1 MLKSVMKTKKKEL
14 TFQVFFLKN
23 DEDQG
28 VEVVEVEE
36 VDLEEVKRRLEHG
49 ESVFITRKQEP
60 KTRANLIA
68 NKVEKDPWY
77 LSRI

>member
-1 MLKSVMKTKKKEL
+1 MLKTVLEKKREKL
-14 TFQVFFLKN
+14 VFQVFFLKN

-28 VEVVEVEE
+28 VEVEE
-36 VDLEEVKRRLEHG
+36 VKEIDFEEVKRRVEDG

-60 KTRANLIA
+60 KLSRTLIG
-68 NKVEKDPWY
+68 NEEEDSLY

>member
-1 MLKSVMKTKKKEL
+1 MENKKEKP

-28 VEVVEVEE
+28 VEVIECEE
-36 VDLEEVKRRLEHG
+36 IDFEEVKRRLERG

-60 KTRANLIA
+60 KARTSRIT
-68 NKVEKDPWY
+68 NKAEKDPWY

>member
-1 MLKSVMKTKKKEL
+1 MLKSVMKTKKEEL

-28 VEVVEVEE
+28 VEVIEREE
-36 VDLEEVKRRLEHG
+36 IDFEEVKRRLKSG

-60 KTRANLIA
+60 KARTSLIA

>member
-1 MLKSVMKTKKKEL
+1 MLRNVMKTKKKEL
-14 TFQVFFLKN
+14 TFQMFFLKN

-28 VEVVEVEE
+28 VEVIECEE
-36 VDLEEVKRRLEHG
+36 INFEKVKRRLERG

-60 KTRANLIA
+60 KARTSRIT

>member
-1 MLKSVMKTKKKEL
+1 MLKNVMETKKEKPV
-14 TFQVFFLKN
+14 FQVFFLKN

-28 VEVVEVEE
+28 VEVEE
-36 VDLEEVKRRLEHG
+36 VNEIDFEEVKRRIARG

-60 KTRANLIA
+60 KLSRTLIG
-68 NKVEKDPWY
+68 NEEEDPLY